1 MKCVLS
7 ETEDVQ
13 GEDTGAG
20 IWLFRSED
28 SDGGLSMARRL
39 GEWVGMQSVDMAD
52 DGAAKRL
59 GKAMAVS
66 VDGGVE
72 MMVAERGIVGLLVV
86 NRDS

>member
-1 MKCVLS
+1 MRRAKTRGRASGSSDQKTRTGGYRWRGDSVS
-7 ETEDVQ
+7 GSVQ
-13 GEDTGAG
+13 
-20 IWLFRSED
+20 R
-28 SDGGLSMARRL
+28 
-39 GEWVGMQSVDMAD
+39 VDMAD